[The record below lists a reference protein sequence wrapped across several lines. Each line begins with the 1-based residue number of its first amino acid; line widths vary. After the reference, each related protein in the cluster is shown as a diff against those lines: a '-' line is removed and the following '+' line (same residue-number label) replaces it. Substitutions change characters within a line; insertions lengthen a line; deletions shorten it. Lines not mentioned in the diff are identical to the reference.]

1 VRASATSQA
10 ASVANHQVSQNKADA
25 NKADA
30 KADESSPF
38 ALLLEVAAPKE
49 AAKPSRKDADSGDKP
64 ADDKPVANQ
73 DDKAATAQV
82 PVKPPA
88 KTDKSDKSGK
98 SDKSKNEAAA
108 KSSGDA
114 TNDPTVDSQIAAA
127 DPQLPG
133 PQVLPPAPPAPPIVA
148 TPTNGKSDDIPVGPT
163 TAAAAPP
170 AANSD
175 LPIDAAASAAT
186 APQAPMT
193 QSDDSQ
199 AEESEPATSALT
211 AQLDVKPS
219 APGKDNAKPVA
230 AKAIAKPVADTSAA
244 NKPGTEAAE
253 SNPVTSD
260 ITKVTISDGDAA
272 KSGLGKG
279 GLAKEDFSKD
289 DVVKTDA
296 GEAAKGHVAR
306 SDVTATNADKVDA
319 SKTAELQANLSTLE
333 ADNIAN
339 APKTAPQP
347 VQSADTLLVNDRIA
361 APHAPL
367 PSQANTQATTQH
379 VQVSAH
385 PNVPALA
392 VEIAAKSQSGAK
404 QFDIRLDPPEL
415 GRVEV
420 RLSIDAT
427 GKASAHLSADRP
439 ETLTLLQK
447 DAPVLTR
454 ALREAGLDV
463 SQDGLNFSLRQQAD
477 GGNANNGGRRGSSRA
492 FSLTATAAIDATAT
506 TASYRGRSDG
516 RLDIRV

>member
-10 ASVANHQVSQNKADA
+10 SSVANHPVSQSKADANRTDA
-25 NKADA
+25 NKADE
-30 KADESSPF
+30 DSPF

-49 AAKPSRKDADSGDKP
+49 TAKPSQKDAADSSDKP
-64 ADDKPVANQ
+64 ANGKPVANQ
-73 DDKAATAQV
+73 DDKAGAVQAQPSPKAKP
-82 PVKPPA
+82 PVKTE
-88 KTDKSDKSGK
+88 KSDKSDKG
-98 SDKSKNEAAA
+98 KNEAAA
-108 KSSGDA
+108 KSSDEATDA
-114 TNDPTVDSQIAAA
+114 ITDDSQIAAA
-127 DPQLPG
+127 DAPLLNPQA
-133 PQVLPPAPPAPPIVA
+133 LPPAPPAPIVA
-148 TPTNGKSDDIPVGPT
+148 TLADGKSDDLPVGLT
-163 TAAAAPP
+163 AAAAAPP
-170 AANSD
+170 AAKPD
-175 LPIDAAASAAT
+175 LPVDAAASAAAAT
-186 APQAPMT
+186 AA

-199 AEESEPATSALT
+199 AEESEPAAQPLT
-211 AQLDVKPS
+211 AQLDVKPA
-219 APGKDNAKPVA
+219 APGKDNAKSVA
-230 AKAIAKPVADTSAA
+230 ARALARPAADNAA
-244 NKPGTEAAE
+244 ADKPGTGAAE
-253 SNPVTSD
+253 SNLTTSE
-260 ITKVTISDGDAA
+260 IAKATIANDNAA
-272 KSGLGKG
+272 KD
-279 GLAKEDFSKD
+279 GLAKGDLSKD
-289 DVVKTDA
+289 DVVKA
-296 GEAAKGHVAR
+296 GEAVKSHIAQ
-306 SDVTATNADKVDA
+306 SDVTAGNADKVDA
-319 SKTAELQANLSTLE
+319 SKTGEHQANLPPLE

-339 APKTAPQP
+339 APKNAPQP
-347 VQSADTLLVNDRIA
+347 VQAADTLFTNDRVA

-367 PSQANTQATTQH
+367 PSPANTQATTQH
-379 VQVSAH
+379 VQVSAQ

-447 DAPVLTR
+447 DGPILTR

-506 TASYRGRSDG
+506 TAAYRGRSDG

>member
-1 VRASATSQA
+1 MRASATSQA
-10 ASVANHQVSQNKADA
+10 TSVANHPVSQSKADA

-73 DDKAATAQV
+73 EDKAGAVQV
-82 PVKPPA
+82 PGKPPA
-88 KTDKSDKSGK
+88 KSDK

-108 KSSGDA
+108 KSSDDA
-114 TNDPTVDSQIAAA
+114 TNDPTVDSQIAAV
-127 DPQLPG
+127 DPKLPD

-148 TPTNGKSDDIPVGPT
+148 TPTDSKSDDIPVGLA
-163 TAAAAPP
+163 TAAAAPAKP
-170 AANSD
+170 D
-175 LPIDAAASAAT
+175 LPIDAAASAA
-186 APQAPMT
+186 AASQAPAR
-193 QSDDSQ
+193 SDESQ
-199 AEESEPATSALT
+199 VEESEPATPALT
-211 AQLDVKPS
+211 VQLDVKPS

-230 AKAIAKPVADTSAA
+230 AKAMAKSAADTSSAD
-244 NKPGTEAAE
+244 KPGTPAKPATETAE
-253 SNPVTSD
+253 SNPVASD
-260 ITKVTISDGDAA
+260 IAKAVIADDDAA

-279 GLAKEDFSKD
+279 GLGKGDLSKD
-289 DVVKTDA
+289 EVVKVNA
-296 GEAAKGHVAR
+296 GETAKGHVAR
-306 SDVTATNADKVDA
+306 SDVPGNNADKVDA

-333 ADNIAN
+333 ANNIAN

-347 VQSADTLLVNDRIA
+347 VQAGDTLLINDRIA

-379 VQVSAH
+379 VQVSAQ

-439 ETLTLLQK
+439 ETLNLLQK

-463 SQDGLNFSLRQQAD
+463 SQDGLNFSLRQQGD

-506 TASYRGRSDG
+506 TAAYRGRSDG